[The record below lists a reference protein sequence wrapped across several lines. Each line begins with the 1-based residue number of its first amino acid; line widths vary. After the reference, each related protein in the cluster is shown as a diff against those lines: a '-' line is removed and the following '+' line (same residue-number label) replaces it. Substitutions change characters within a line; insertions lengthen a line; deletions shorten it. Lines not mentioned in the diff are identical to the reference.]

1 VPDKALRALGE
12 GAISEAARDLQVANC
27 CRTLVRRPRDLG
39 LATQSLHDTAE
50 LFATMID
57 AALLRSER
65 RPEMPA
71 ESPPSSR
78 AGFGQVA

>member
-1 VPDKALRALGE
+1 
-12 GAISEAARDLQVANC
+12 
-27 CRTLVRRPRDLG
+27 
-39 LATQSLHDTAE
+39 
-50 LFATMID
+50 MID